1 MTAIPKTASRRLARF
16 GRFIRFSAS
25 VLPLC
30 ACLSLCA
37 CGKRPADHVASPPP
51 TETLL
56 PDETAR
62 LSATLSTNTI
72 RIGDPID
79 LTLAALHRPGALVEF
94 PISELGCGKDV
105 IVRSAET
112 QETIPAGNGLERT
125 VRRFQL
131 TSLVVSNHIVAE
143 NASVLVHAPDGAIAT
158 QSMPFVSFEV
168 LPSLAP
174 GESDPRPLDLA
185 LAHWPPPPSRVLR
198 NISLLL
204 LALAILVVL
213 AIFLARRFASTS
225 SVIRSRSAPPTPPH
239 VIALSALDSLAARNL
254 PAQRLCEPFYVAL
267 SSIVRNYL
275 EGRFALNAPDQ
286 TTEEFIR
293 TSLRASVLSA
303 AQRRLLA
310 EFLEQADLVKFARE
324 TPSASEMETAFSS
337 ARDFVLQTAPAEA
350 PAGRSTDP
358 GVTP

>member
-1 MTAIPKTASRRLARF
+1 MTAIPQTPSRRQTRS
-16 GRFIRFSAS
+16 GRFIRFSACL
-25 VLPLC
+25 LPLC
-30 ACLSLCA
+30 AALSLCA
-37 CGKRPADHVASPPP
+37 CGKRPAAPVEPPPP

-56 PDETAR
+56 SDETAR

-79 LTLAALHRPGALVEF
+79 LTLSALHRPGTRIEF
-94 PISELGCGKDV
+94 PLSELGNGKDV
-105 IVRSAET
+105 IVRSSET
-112 QETIPAGNGLERT
+112 QGTMPAENGLERT
-125 VRRFQL
+125 VRHFQL
-131 TSLVVSNHIVAE
+131 TSLVVSNHIVGE
-143 NASVLVHAPDGAIAT
+143 NASVLVHAPDATTT
-158 QSMPFVSFEV
+158 QSMPFVAFEV
-168 LPSLAP
+168 VPSLAP
-174 GESDPRPLDLA
+174 GESEPRPLDLA
-185 LAHWPPPPSRVLR
+185 LAHWPAPPSRIFR
-198 NISLLL
+198 NIALLL
-204 LALAILVVL
+204 LALAVL
-213 AIFLARRFASTS
+213 AILAICIIRRFASAS

-239 VIALSALDSLAARNL
+239 VAALAALDALAARNL

-303 AQRRLLA
+303 DQRRLLT
-310 EFLEQADLVKFARE
+310 EFLEQADLVKFARD
-324 TPSASEMETAFSS
+324 TPSASEMDAAFST

-350 PAGRSTDP
+350 PSGQTPDP